1 MSKKGRVN
9 YNFTTKNNL
18 FTGVGVCLFGN
29 FLMNEAEEEGLKSAY
44 VHNNK
49 YEVMKMKG

>member
-9 YNFTTKNNL
+9 YNFTAQKQSIYRCR
-18 FTGVGVCLFGN
+18 CLFVWELLDERN
-29 FLMNEAEEEGLKSAY
+29 EEEGLKSAY